1 MCEAVSV
8 VSDSVRP
15 RGLQPARLL
24 CLWGFSR
31 QEFWSG
37 LPCPPPEG
45 QTVRSLVLLRCPLV
59 FTSKGILCEPHPGF
73 DGSVGG
79 GGGGGGLAAKLCPT
93 LAIPMDCSLP
103 ASSVHGFLQARILE
117 CVDTSFSGDLP
128 DPEIEP
134 GLLHCRQILYRLSYE
149 GNPGGIRAKAKNK
162 CGVKKWYQY
171 MKTGFCSFCLF

>member
-1 MCEAVSV
+1 MGCSLPGSSV
-8 VSDSVRP
+8 CGGSPGKNSGVGCRAL
-15 RGLQPARLL
+15 LQKDK
-24 CLWGFSR
+24 
-31 QEFWSG
+31 
-37 LPCPPPEG
+37 
-45 QTVRSLVLLRCPLV
+45 TVRSLVLLRCPLV

-73 DGSVGG
+73 DGSV
-79 GGGGGGLAAKLCPT
+79 GGGGGLAAKLCPT

>member
-1 MCEAVSV
+1 MCLDYRRLSKNGPHLAW
-8 VSDSVRP
+8 
-15 RGLQPARLL
+15 RGEPA
-24 CLWGFSR
+24 
-31 QEFWSG
+31 
-37 LPCPPPEG
+37 
-45 QTVRSLVLLRCPLV
+45 
-59 FTSKGILCEPHPGF
+59 
-73 DGSVGG
+73 
-79 GGGGGGLAAKLCPT
+79 GLAAKLCPT